1 MAPLAA
7 ARPHLARDGVAMKH
21 RLFRALAVTAL
32 ACTGLVTSGCVVQKP
47 DPEPILPLTF
57 PEVRTIQ
64 NEQLEEFAALIPA
77 EQIVDRW
84 GPIEATAGMSCDT
97 DLGGRKPYFQEETG
111 TRMLYGG
118 IDLYLSDSAD
128 VAAILD
134 QFAASTSGLD
144 WKVAAADGTHEA
156 QADLVLESPDGF
168 SYYVR
173 FSPNTV
179 DGKNNLSINSFGPC
193 VIPPK
198 DFNPHGEY

>member
-1 MAPLAA
+1 M
-7 ARPHLARDGVAMKH
+7 
-21 RLFRALAVTAL
+21 
-32 ACTGLVTSGCVVQKP
+32 
-47 DPEPILPLTF
+47 
-57 PEVRTIQ
+57 RTIQ

-84 GPIEATAGMSCDT
+84 GPIEATSGKSCDT
-97 DLGGRKPYFQEETG
+97 DLGGRTPYFREVTG
-111 TRMLYGG
+111 TRMLTGG

-128 VAAILD
+128 VAVILD
-134 QFAASTSGLD
+134 QIAVSKSGLEWD
-144 WKVAAADGTHEA
+144 VAAADGTNEA

-173 FSPNTV
+173 FYPKTV
-179 DGKNNLSINSFGPC
+179 DGKNNLTINSFGPC

>member
-1 MAPLAA
+1 
-7 ARPHLARDGVAMKH
+7 MKH
-21 RLFRALAVTAL
+21 RLFRALAVAVL
-32 ACTGLVTSGCVVQKP
+32 ACAGLVASGCAAQ
-47 DPEPILPLTF
+47 EPTHAEPVSPLTF

-64 NEQLEEFAALIPA
+64 NEQLEDFAALIPS

-111 TRMLYGG
+111 TRMLTGG
-118 IDLYLSDSAD
+118 MDLYLSDSAD
-128 VAAILD
+128 VPAILE
-134 QFAASTSGLD
+134 QFAASKSGLD
-144 WKVAAADGTHEA
+144 WIVAPADGTNEA

-173 FSPNTV
+173 FYPNTV
-179 DGKNNLSINSFGPC
+179 DGKNNISFTSFGPC

-198 DFNPHGEY
+198 DFNPHGKY

>member
-1 MAPLAA
+1 M
-7 ARPHLARDGVAMKH
+7 
-21 RLFRALAVTAL
+21 
-32 ACTGLVTSGCVVQKP
+32 QKP

-57 PEVRTIQ
+57 PEVRKIQ

-77 EQIVDRW
+77 EQIGGRW
-84 GPIEATAGMSCDT
+84 GPVEATAGLSCDT

-134 QFAASTSGLD
+134 QFAASTCGLD
-144 WKVAAADGTHEA
+144 WTVAAADGTNEA

-168 SYYVR
+168 SYYIR
-173 FSPNTV
+173 FSPNTRIQ
-179 DGKNNLSINSFGPC
+179 NQLSIRSFGPC

>member
-1 MAPLAA
+1 MSHHIY
-7 ARPHLARDGVAMKH
+7 RS
-21 RLFRALAVTAL
+21 LAVAVL
-32 ACTGLVTSGCVVQKP
+32 ACVGMVASGCATQEP
-47 DPEPILPLTF
+47 DPEPISPLTF

-64 NEQLEEFAALIPA
+64 NEQLEELAALIPV

-84 GPIEATAGMSCDT
+84 GPIEATSGKSCDT

-111 TRMLYGG
+111 TRMLTGG

-128 VAAILD
+128 VAVILD
-134 QFAASTSGLD
+134 QIAASKSGLD
-144 WKVAAADGTHEA
+144 WDVAAADGTNEA

-168 SYYVR
+168 SYYIS
-173 FSPNTV
+173 FIPNARS
-179 DGKNNLSINSFGPC
+179 GKNNLSFTSFGPC